1 MSLFMLIIVMVFD
14 DAVDRLRQLS
24 RRAAPVIVSVEGRP
38 GLSPVGLA
46 LEATQGARR
55 LAFEPPGLTDEG
67 NLLAL
72 AERLRPFLTVSAQ
85 RRPRVRPR
93 SWTRPGT
100 TPVQPGARGG
110 VSFPPEDWPSLL
122 AALPDAA
129 PLTLIVHEPERLA
142 EPNRRFWQVLGRAW
156 LAVRRRG
163 RRVHLLLVGSERGL
177 GRRLNAADA
186 AFRDLGVELAGRSGP
201 DPVEVVRVGA
211 GSHYDLA
218 RAAPHWRGR
227 DLLTAWALFGGL
239 PSTWGA
245 AASAARK
252 LPGGN
257 GWSGP
262 PRRRATRTPGSPSA
276 VDADAS
282 PSETMRACLAHGRAP
297 LASAPRDELER
308 RTQKT
313 RRYAALLCA
322 VAEGA
327 ASWRALADV
336 LGAEGGPGGAGPYLQ
351 RLRRLG
357 VVAAERPLDAPS
369 SGRRTRYRL
378 SDPFEAFWWS
388 AVHPVRSELISP
400 DRAERAWTNQIEPR
414 LPGALESAMPQI
426 CRNFLRFGSAPL
438 LGAVARRAGP
448 LWGKGFDFPAAAT
461 LANGA
466 VCYVHVHSGP
476 GPAGPPALAAL
487 DAQARR
493 VRYGR
498 DRQTRFRVLVSL
510 AGFTESLRRESA
522 SRPDVRLADADVLAA
537 LPKPAPPS
545 LAPPPL

>member
-1 MSLFMLIIVMVFD
+1 M
-14 DAVDRLRQLS
+14 
-24 RRAAPVIVSVEGRP
+24 IVSVEGRP

-55 LAFEPPGLTDEG
+55 LVFEPPGLTDEG
-67 NLLAL
+67 NLVAL
-72 AERLRPFLTVSAQ
+72 AERLRPFVAVSAQ
-85 RRPRVRPR
+85 GRPRARPR
-93 SWTRPGT
+93 SWTAQHGT
-100 TPVQPGARGG
+100 APVQPGARGG

-122 AALPDAA
+122 AALPAAA

-142 EPNRRFWQVLGRAW
+142 EANRRFWTILGRAW

-163 RRVHLLLVGSERGL
+163 QRVHVVLASSERGL
-177 GRRLNAADA
+177 GRRLNAADSP
-186 AFRDLGVELAGRSGP
+186 FRDLGVELAGRSGP
-201 DPVEVVRVGA
+201 DPVEVVRVGP

-218 RAAPHWRGR
+218 RAAPQWRGR

-239 PSTWGA
+239 PSTWDA
-245 AASAARK
+245 AASAAGKPPGARG
-252 LPGGN
+252 LPG
-257 GWSGP
+257 P
-262 PRRRATRTPGSPSA
+262 PGAVDDDASPSETLRA
-276 VDADAS
+276 SSSARLASLAFLDAGAS
-282 PSETMRACLAHGRAP
+282 PSETMRACLAQGRAP

-313 RRYAALLCA
+313 RRYAALLRA

-327 ASWRALADV
+327 SSWRALAEV

-357 VVAAERPLDAPS
+357 IVAADRPLDAPS

-388 AVHPVRSELISP
+388 AVHPVRSELLSP

-414 LPGALESAMPQI
+414 LPDALGAAMPQI

-487 DAQARR
+487 DAQVRR

-522 SRPDVRLADADVLAA
+522 RRPDIRLADADALAA
-537 LPKPAPPS
+537 LPKPTPPS